1 MPDHDPLLLRRLL
14 ELRRF
19 PLLAAAELAELAM
32 VAENVVPASYD
43 SGAIVE
49 APPGPG
55 AIHLILSGRIDAG
68 ASAHAAHE
76 AFGLL
81 HALARRPLAA
91 PAMAVGETR
100 TLRLAAPDLRE
111 VLEDSFGLLVIAI
124 RELAGRALAARD
136 AAPAGPAIP
145 PLPRAASFASPLGL
159 VERMIVLRHQVPFAL
174 GRADGLGRS
183 APLEAIALLA
193 HASKETTWPAG
204 AVMARRDEPAR
215 DACFLLDGS
224 VRLARPDREPILLGP
239 GGAIGVIEGLAG
251 APHAAAVEVVA
262 PVRALEIC
270 GSAIFDVLE
279 DHTDLGLS
287 MLEVLAGGLLDA
299 AAEAEAAS

>member
-32 VAENVVPASYD
+32 VAENVVPASY
-43 SGAIVE
+43 GGGELVE
-49 APPGPG
+49 APPGPD

-68 ASAHAAHE
+68 AEAHEAHE

-81 HALARRPLAA
+81 HALARRPLEA
-91 PAMAVGETR
+91 PAVAVGETR

-111 VLEDSFGLLVIAI
+111 VLEDSFGLLAIAI
-124 RELAGRALAARD
+124 RELARRTLAAR
-136 AAPAGPAIP
+136 AAPPR
-145 PLPRAASFASPLGL
+145 PLPRPASFASPLGL
-159 VERMIVLRHQVPFAL
+159 VERMIVLRHQVPFAFATSREL
-174 GRADGLGRS
+174 VPDWSGRA

-193 HASKETTWPAG
+193 HTSKETTWPAG
-204 AVMARRDEPAR
+204 AVMARCGEPAR
-215 DACFLLDGS
+215 DARFLLEGS
-224 VRLARPDREPILLGP
+224 VLVTRPGGDPILLGP

-251 APHAAAVEVVA
+251 VPHAAAVEVVA

-270 GSAIFDVLE
+270 GSVVFDVLE
-279 DHTDLGLS
+279 DHTDLGLA
-287 MLEVLAGGLLDA
+287 MLEALAGGLLGAGA
-299 AAEAEAAS
+299 AR